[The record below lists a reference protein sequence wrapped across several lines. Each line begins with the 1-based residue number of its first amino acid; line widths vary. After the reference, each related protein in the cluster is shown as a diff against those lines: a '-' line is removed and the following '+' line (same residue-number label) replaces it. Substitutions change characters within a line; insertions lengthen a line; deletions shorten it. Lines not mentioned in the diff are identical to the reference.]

1 MKPIQNGLRS
11 VLCLMALTLF
21 STALL
26 AQNPPPP
33 PGEAP
38 GLGTY
43 RITQAEI
50 ENVLSL
56 LDIRRE
62 GRRIFST
69 PFNKHDG
76 FGDGPNGRPTL
87 QNNGT
92 FLRVDGLDS
101 QSCLECHGVLSN
113 KGIPSK
119 FGVGGVGGGATNAFG
134 GAPTILDPTTGQF
147 NGRFINPPFVFG
159 SGGVELLGK
168 EMTYELQEIK
178 LKAQANP
185 GQVFPLTTH
194 GINFGNLIY
203 VNGQFDF
210 SGVEGIDD
218 DLVVR
223 PFGRKGEFITTRQF
237 DQGAMEF
244 HFGIQPVE
252 IVGNIDDDG
261 DGYYDELT
269 IGEMSALAIFN
280 TTSERPVQE
289 PVFGHLGFQ
298 LFKDIG
304 CADCHVNE
312 ITSRSRV
319 LTYSFPEIEDDPT
332 ANVFYKVDL
341 TKQPT
346 NFKPSGR
353 GMVVPLFAD
362 LKRHDMGPGL
372 AENTGDPDFDP
383 MFTTARLWGLA
394 DTAPYLHDGR
404 ALTITEAILWHGGEA
419 QAARDNFD
427 NLSANHKVAL
437 LGYLRTLRTPPSVG
451 SDL

>member
-87 QNNGT
+87 QDNGT
-92 FLRVDGLDS
+92 FLRVNGLDS
-101 QSCLECHGVLSN
+101 QSCLECHGILSN

-119 FGVGGVGGGATNAFG
+119 FGVGGVGGGAANAIG
-134 GAPTILDPTTGQF
+134 GNPTILDPTTGDF

-168 EMTYELQEIK
+168 EMTLDLQEIK

-185 GQVFPLTTH
+185 GVVFQLTTH
-194 GINFGNLIY
+194 GVNFGKLVYN
-203 VNGQFDF
+203 NGQFDYRK
-210 SGVEGIDD
+210 VVGIDH

-252 IVGNIDDDG
+252 IVGNVDDDG

-280 TTSERPVQE
+280 TTAERPVQE
-289 PVFGHLGFQ
+289 PLISLLGYS
-298 LFKDIG
+298 LFKDTG
-304 CADCHVNE
+304 CANCHINE
-312 ITSRSRV
+312 ITTRSKT
-319 LTYSFPEIEDDPT
+319 LTYSFPEIEDDPF

-341 TKQPT
+341 TDSPT
-346 NFKPSGR
+346 NFQPSGK
-353 GMVVPLFAD
+353 GVIVPLFAD
-362 LKRHDMGPGL
+362 LKRHDMGPDL
-372 AENTGDPDFDP
+372 AENTGDPDFDR

-419 QAARDNFD
+419 QTARDNFK
-427 NLSANHKVAL
+427 NLSDNHKVAL
-437 LGYLRTLRTPPSVG
+437 LNYLRSLRTPASVG
-451 SDL
+451 TDL